1 MKACVLEAVGQLIY
15 QDVPDPIP
23 KENEV
28 LLEVKACGIC
38 SSDIDR
44 IFKTGTYHFPTIPGH
59 EFSGK
64 IIGFGKGV
72 DPELLGK
79 RAAVFPLLPCFGCP
93 SCAAGAY
100 ARCLSYNYFG
110 SRCDGGF
117 AERICVPVWNLVFFP
132 DSLSYHVAALC
143 EPTAVAVHAVRA
155 AEIRPGE
162 NIAVI
167 GNGTIGLL
175 SAILA
180 KRISLNEPII
190 IGRNKQKLRFA
201 EMLGLEKRIDSSQ
214 EDPVKLI
221 RRMTRDEGADVV
233 LEMAGTSQSISMA
246 LDCVKKG
253 GRVIL
258 TGNPTQDI
266 LLPRDTYW
274 KILRGE
280 LTLKGTWNSSFN
292 DIKNDWLTALEF
304 LSENSDNVKQL
315 ITHRFSLDQA
325 DQAFDI
331 LIRRKRAALK
341 IMFVQ

>member
-1 MKACVLEAVGQLIY
+1 
-15 QDVPDPIP
+15 
-23 KENEV
+23 
-28 LLEVKACGIC
+28 
-38 SSDIDR
+38 
-44 IFKTGTYHFPTIPGH
+44 
-59 EFSGK
+59 
-64 IIGFGKGV
+64 
-72 DPELLGK
+72 
-79 RAAVFPLLPCFGCP
+79 
-93 SCAAGAY
+93 
-100 ARCLSYNYFG
+100 
-110 SRCDGGF
+110 
-117 AERICVPVWNLVFFP
+117 
-132 DSLSYHVAALC
+132 
-143 EPTAVAVHAVRA
+143 
-155 AEIRPGE
+155 
-162 NIAVI
+162 
-167 GNGTIGLL
+167 
-175 SAILA
+175 
-180 KRISLNEPII
+180 
-190 IGRNKQKLRFA
+190 
-201 EMLGLEKRIDSSQ
+201 
-214 EDPVKLI
+214 
-221 RRMTRDEGADVV
+221 MTRDEGADVV

-331 LIRRKRAALK
+331 LIRRKREALK